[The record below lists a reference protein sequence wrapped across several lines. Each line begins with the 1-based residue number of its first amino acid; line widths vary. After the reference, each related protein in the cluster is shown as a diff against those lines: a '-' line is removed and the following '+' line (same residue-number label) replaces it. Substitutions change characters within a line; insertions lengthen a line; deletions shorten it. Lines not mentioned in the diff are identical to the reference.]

1 MQSRKSRRHEEI
13 AADLR
18 RRIREGEFPPGTKL
32 PAYDELSA
40 SYGAGLA
47 TIRTA
52 LLSLKAAGLVRSA
65 PRAGVTVREP
75 VEAVRVKRGNL
86 VTRDD
91 GGYVFPSFRPGEPW
105 QVHELPRGTGPRV
118 ANQPV
123 PTGVAEHLDI
133 TPGMDTL
140 RRRRV
145 LSPVGEPPFQ
155 LADTWIHPDAVAEV
169 PRVAER
175 STGPGGYLD
184 RLEEAGHGPLS
195 WQEIARVRLPDHGEA
210 RALKIA
216 PSFPVLE
223 LTRVGTSARTGR
235 AIEVTVSVIPGD
247 RVEIVTDLARDESA
261 SWPVA
266 PVPGVSPK
274 QEAREGVD
282 DP

>member
-1 MQSRKSRRHEEI
+1 VQSRKSRRHQEI
-13 AADLR
+13 AADLQ
-18 RRIREGEFPPGTKL
+18 RRISEGEFPPGTNL
-32 PAYDELSA
+32 PPYEELSE

-52 LLSLKAAGLVRSA
+52 LLELKAAGLVRSV
-65 PRAGVTVREP
+65 PRVGVIVREP
-75 VEAVRVKRGNL
+75 VEAIRVKRGNL

-105 QVHELPRGTGPRV
+105 QVHELPRGTGPKV

-123 PTGVAEHLDI
+123 PSEIAEHLDI
-133 TPGMDTL
+133 TPGTDTL

-145 LSPVGEPPFQ
+145 TSPVGEPPFQ
-155 LADTWIHPDAVAEV
+155 LADTWIHPDAVADA
-169 PRVAER
+169 PRTADR
-175 STGPGGYLD
+175 NTGPGGYLD

-195 WQEIARVRLPDHGEA
+195 WQEIARVRLPDHSEA

-223 LTRVGTSARTGR
+223 LTRVGTSARTGQ
-235 AIEVTVSVIPGD
+235 AVEVTVSVIPGD
-247 RVEIVTDLARDESA
+247 RVEIVTDLVRDESA
-261 SWPVA
+261 SWPVTPA
-266 PVPGVSPK
+266 PGVSPEREDT
-274 QEAREGVD
+274 QARN